1 MILELPLKPIFC
13 GHWKKSTASVHN
25 RHIKL
30 FLCGCAL
37 FFLPLRIEA
46 SEAKFTDQLITNNAG
61 QITAYARVT
70 NCFTPDMEAAI
81 LAGVP
86 TTFTFLFDFYQ
97 ERPYWWD
104 KKMTH
109 RVIKHTIKYDN
120 VKKNFIVSSTNR
132 PQAEADTFQ
141 DFAAAKRAMA
151 DLNGIVV
158 YPVNSLQQ
166 ERSYYLKMKAK
177 LDQVRLPL
185 HMEYLFFFVS
195 LWDFETD
202 WHEQNVTYKNLM
214 TP

>member
-1 MILELPLKPIFC
+1 MELSQKVNC
-13 GHWKKSTASVHN
+13 YWRRMKSIVSAHG
-25 RHIKL
+25 RQIRF
-30 FLCGCAL
+30 FLSGCL
-37 FFLPLRIEA
+37 LLFLPLSSEA
-46 SEAKFTDQLITNNAG
+46 NEAKFTDLLITNNAG
-61 QITAYARVT
+61 QITVYAQVA

-97 ERPYWWD
+97 ERSYWWD

-109 RVIKHTIKYDN
+109 RIIKHTIKYDN
-120 VKKNFIVSSTNR
+120 VKKEFLLTSTNR
-132 PQAEADTFQ
+132 PEADTFQ
-141 DFAAAKRAMA
+141 TIETAKRAMA
-151 DLNGIVV
+151 DLNGVVV
-158 YPVNSLQQ
+158 YQVDAL
-166 ERSYYLKMKAK
+166 EKDRSYYVKMKAK

-202 WHEQNVTYKNLM
+202 WHKQNVTYQNLT

>member
-1 MILELPLKPIFC
+1 MTTALSQKPNFY
-13 GHWKKSTASVHN
+13 WRRMKSIVSAHN
-25 RHIKL
+25 RQRRI
-30 FLCGCAL
+30 FLCGCLL
-37 FFLPLRIEA
+37 FFLPFCSEA
-46 SEAKFTDQLITNNAG
+46 REAKFTDLLITNNAG
-61 QITAYARVT
+61 QITVYAQVI

-97 ERPYWWD
+97 ERSYWWD
-104 KKMTH
+104 KKIARH
-109 RVIKHTIKYDN
+109 IIKHTIKYDN
-120 VKKNFIVSSTNR
+120 VKKDFLLTSTNR
-132 PQAEADTFQ
+132 QETDTFQ
-141 DFAAAKRAMA
+141 TLEAAKRAMA

-158 YPVNSLQQ
+158 YQVDSLDKD
-166 ERSYYLKMKAK
+166 RSYYLKMKAK

-202 WHEQNVTYKNLM
+202 WHKQHVTYQNLT